1 MTNPARPAGLF
12 FALLLIISS
21 ASMGEGKQ
29 LFLNVY
35 VDDTSS
41 KKTLIVGNV
50 DDISGLPFMNSCSE
64 RIYEENGQ
72 LYAVCESIL
81 KDDARGWVLDFPANG
96 YYDEYHAVFY
106 IPGNYEFS
114 QINCTQGL
122 EFLSST
128 YNGTLVLDVQGF
140 DLTDPGVRL
149 SYHAV

>member
-1 MTNPARPAGLF
+1 MRTPDKPACLLL
-12 FALLLIISS
+12 ALLLIISS
-21 ASMGEGKQ
+21 AGVCEGKQ

-35 VDDTSS
+35 VDDTSN

-50 DDISGLPFMNSCSE
+50 DDVSGLPFMNSSSE

-72 LYAVCESIL
+72 LYAVCESLL
-81 KDDARGWVLDFPANG
+81 KVDAQGWSLNFPANG

-114 QINCTQGL
+114 QINCTPGL

-140 DLTDPGVRL
+140 DLTDPTVSL